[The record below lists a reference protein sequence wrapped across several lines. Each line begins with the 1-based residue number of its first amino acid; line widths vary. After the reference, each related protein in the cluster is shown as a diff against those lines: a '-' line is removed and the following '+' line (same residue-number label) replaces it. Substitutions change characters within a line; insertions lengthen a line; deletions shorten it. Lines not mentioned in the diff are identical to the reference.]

1 MATCTTEEVRIT
13 DSDIITWLRPYYSH
27 LGKEHD
33 IAYLTCVI
41 CLRDTLQIIK
51 CVSEYDSKGSSTI
64 SKNQS
69 TEVDEEAFDEK
80 VLSLK
85 NEGKYLWIEGHKTH
99 SEKPS
104 VIIFVEIPEDKA
116 ERRDTVAE
124 IIRNSFSERGYE
136 CPIG

>member
-13 DSDIITWLRPYYSH
+13 DSEIITWLGPYYFH

-41 CLRDTLQIIK
+41 CLRDTLQIIEY
-51 CVSEYDSKGSSTI
+51 VSEYDSKGSSTI

-69 TEVDEEAFDEK
+69 TTVDEEAFDKK

-85 NEGKYLWIEGHKTH
+85 NKENYLWIEGHKH

-104 VIIFVEIPEDKA
+104 VVIFVEIPKDKA
-116 ERRDTVAE
+116 ERRDAVAE
-124 IIRNSFSERGYE
+124 IIRSSFSEIGYE
-136 CPIG
+136 CTIG